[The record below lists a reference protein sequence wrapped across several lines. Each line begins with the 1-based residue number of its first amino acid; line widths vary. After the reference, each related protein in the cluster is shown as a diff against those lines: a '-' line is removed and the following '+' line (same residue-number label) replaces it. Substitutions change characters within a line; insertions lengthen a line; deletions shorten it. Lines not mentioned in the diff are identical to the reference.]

1 MRYLTAGESHG
12 PALVGI
18 VEGFPAGLA
27 VTAGDID
34 RELARRQGGYGRG
47 GRQTI
52 ERDRVRILAG
62 VRHGRTTGAP
72 IALYLENRDHENWRE
87 VLSPEPPSLP
97 ADLAPEERDRRL
109 RRVWAPRPGHADLAG
124 ALKYGHTDVRDVLE
138 RASARE
144 TAMRVAIG
152 ALARRLLAELGIA
165 VVGQVKALGGVVSRV
180 DLLSLPPE
188 EVRRRT
194 DASAVYTLDPEA
206 EGEMIRRIDE
216 ARREGDTLGGVLEVA
231 VWGVPPGVG
240 SYVHWD
246 RKLDA
251 RLARAAMSVQA
262 IKGVEIG
269 DGFSLAGRRG
279 SEAHDA
285 IAYDAERGFVRPT
298 NRAGGIE
305 GGTSNGMPILLRAAK
320 KPIPTLMKN
329 PLPSVDLRT
338 KEPVRAAVERSDVT
352 AVPAALVVLENV
364 IAWEIAAALVETFP
378 ADRLDD
384 LKDAVARARE
394 RMRGDSPTTRGGRAG
409 K

>member
-1 MRYLTAGESHG
+1 VRYLTAGESHG

-18 VEGFPAGLA
+18 VEGFPGGLA
-27 VTAGDID
+27 VAAADID

-52 ERDRVRILAG
+52 ERDRMRILSG

-87 VLSPEPPSLP
+87 VLSLEPPSLP
-97 ADLAPEERDRRL
+97 DDLSPEERDRRL

-124 ALKYGHTDVRDVLE
+124 VLKYGHTDVRDVLE

-152 ALARRLLAELGIA
+152 ALARRLLAELGI
-165 VVGQVKALGGVVSRV
+165 VVAGQVKALGGVVSRV
-180 DLLSLPPE
+180 DLLTLPPE

-206 EGEMIRRIDE
+206 EEKMIRRIDE

-231 VWGVPPGVG
+231 VWGLPPGVG

-269 DGFSLAGRRG
+269 DGFSLADRRG

-305 GGTSNGMPILLRAAK
+305 GGMSNGMPILLRAAK

-378 ADRLDD
+378 SDRIDD
-384 LKDAVARARE
+384 LKDAVARARG
-394 RMRGDSPTTRGGRAG
+394 RMRG
-409 K
+409 

>member
-27 VTAGDID
+27 VAAADID

-87 VLSPEPPSLP
+87 ALSPEPPSLP
-97 ADLAPEERDRRL
+97 DDLSPEERDRRL

-124 ALKYGHTDVRDVLE
+124 VLKYGHTDVRDVLE

-152 ALARRLLAELGIA
+152 ALARRLLAELGIV

-188 EVRRRT
+188 EVRQRT
-194 DASAVYTLDPEA
+194 EASAVYTLDPEA

-231 VWGVPPGVG
+231 VWGLPPGVG

-269 DGFSLAGRRG
+269 DGFSLADRRG

-285 IAYDAERGFVRPT
+285 ITYDAERGFVRPT

-305 GGTSNGMPILLRAAK
+305 GGMSNGMPILLRAAK

-378 ADRLDD
+378 ADRFDD
-384 LKDAVARARE
+384 LRDAVARARE
-394 RMRGDSPTTRGGRAG
+394 RMRG
-409 K
+409 

>member
-18 VEGFPAGLA
+18 VEGFPGGLA
-27 VTAGDID
+27 VAAADID

-52 ERDRVRILAG
+52 ERDRMRILSG

-87 VLSPEPPSLP
+87 VLSLEPPSLP
-97 ADLAPEERDRRL
+97 DDLSPEERDRRL

-124 ALKYGHTDVRDVLE
+124 VLKYGHTDVRDVLE

-152 ALARRLLAELGIA
+152 ALARRLLAELGI
-165 VVGQVKALGGVVSRV
+165 VVAGQVKALGGVVSRV
-180 DLLSLPPE
+180 DLLTLPPE

-206 EGEMIRRIDE
+206 EEKMIRRIDE

-231 VWGVPPGVG
+231 VWGLPPGVG

-269 DGFSLAGRRG
+269 DGFSLADRRG

-305 GGTSNGMPILLRAAK
+305 GGMSNGMPILLRAAK

-378 ADRLDD
+378 SDRIDD
-384 LKDAVARARE
+384 LKDAVARARG
-394 RMRGDSPTTRGGRAG
+394 RMRG
-409 K
+409 